1 MLIPNMFLKKELS
14 SKNNNIKNG
23 NRKSEREREEKS
35 INDSLDLQ
43 VTNIEESVYFVLSL
57 VPS

>member
-23 NRKSEREREEKS
+23 NRKSEIGKRERRE
-35 INDSLDLQ
+35 
-43 VTNIEESVYFVLSL
+43 VYQ
-57 VPS
+57 

>member
-1 MLIPNMFLKKELS
+1 MEI
-14 SKNNNIKNG
+14 G

-43 VTNIEESVYFVLSL
+43 VTNIEESVYFV
-57 VPS
+57 